1 MIRRL
6 IILLLIVGCGDDG
19 SDIQLETCQKIGY
32 VFVDFVGMSGICSE
46 NILESDCAGNCS
58 EESIA
63 NGECGDVF
71 LWGVT
76 ETCKNMGY
84 SIEFT
89 KEDCEINFAG
99 EDFSCES
106 NWWYKP

>member
-6 IILLLIVGCGDDG
+6 IILLLIVGCEDAG
-19 SDIQLETCQKIGY
+19 SDIQLETCQY
-32 VFVDFVGMSGICSE
+32 VGSIFVDTVPITGICSE
-46 NILESDCAGNCS
+46 NIVESDCS
-58 EESIA
+58 
-63 NGECGDVF
+63 GE
-71 LWGVT
+71 WGVT

-89 KEDCEINFAG
+89 KEDCAINFSG